1 METTTLKKYLDD
13 KIRKDLQRLH
23 QLQKNEDIYI
33 DENGDVIDSNQIEH
47 SEIETRLEVLLE
59 IDEICKKRGRY

>member
-23 QLQKNEDIYI
+23 QLQKYEDIYI